1 MKVVDALQVIL
12 TFDTPGDVDVTSY
25 VRSGSINRQRQIGGP
40 TRAGQTEITL
50 KNITR
55 VFDPPWPG
63 GTPGA
68 YGNIRPGQRVQIF
81 WDSEQVFDGHVDDW
95 DHGWTRNGMPTA
107 TLKASDALGQ
117 LAQREFA
124 EWLTTGGQRIHTRL
138 TEAFARPEVDW
149 TGTTDFDWGPILLQ
163 DDFLADGS
171 PVLPYV
177 HLLERTDGGRFFASR
192 TNVLTY
198 RSLNNATP
206 AVTAVTFTDDTAVTS
221 GVRGIFDIGVTYDS
235 EEWYTQVNVTRDN
248 GDIQTASSDPAIT
261 ALHEGGYKPLDIEGL
276 LMAIDAAA
284 MNLAEYKL
292 SVHEEVVP
300 YVSSLR
306 CRLDG
311 LSDADGL
318 AVAGLEIGDQVVTA
332 WTPTGAGALVTQ
344 TLAVE
349 GITDR
354 FDRYGDF
361 AYDRTVTL
369 SRLIGLESWIIGT
382 SQIGTGVLGI

>member
-1 MKVVDALQVIL
+1 
-12 TFDTPGDVDVTSY
+12 
-25 VRSGSINRQRQIGGP
+25 
-40 TRAGQTEITL
+40 
-50 KNITR
+50 
-55 VFDPPWPG
+55 
-63 GTPGA
+63 
-68 YGNIRPGQRVQIF
+68 
-81 WDSEQVFDGHVDDW
+81 
-95 DHGWTRNGMPTA
+95 
-107 TLKASDALGQ
+107 
-117 LAQREFA
+117 
-124 EWLTTGGQRIHTRL
+124 LTTGGQRIDERL

-163 DDFLADGS
+163 DDFLANGS

-192 TNVLTY
+192 ENVLTY

-221 GVRGIFDIGVTYDS
+221 GVKGIFDIGVTYDS
-235 EEWYTQVNVTRDN
+235 EEWYTQVNVTREN

-318 AVAGLEIGDQVVTA
+318 LVAGLEISDQVVTA

-349 GITDR
+349 GIADR

>member
-1 MKVVDALQVIL
+1 MKLIDALQVIL
-12 TFDTPGDVDVTSY
+12 TFDTAGDVDVTSY
-25 VRSGSINRQRQIGGP
+25 VRSGTVNRQRQVGGP
-40 TRAGQTEITL
+40 TRAGQSSL
-50 KNITR
+50 VFKNGTR

-63 GTPGA
+63 GTPAAFGD
-68 YGNIRPGQRVQIF
+68 IRPGQRTQIF
-81 WDSEQVFDGHVDDW
+81 WDTEQVFEGHGDDW
-95 DHGWTRNGMPTA
+95 DHNWARNEMSTA
-107 TLKASDALGQ
+107 TLKSSDALGQ

-124 EWLTTGGQRIHTRL
+124 EWLTTGGQRIDERL

-192 TNVLTY
+192 ENVLTY
-198 RSLNNATP
+198 RSLNLATA
-206 AVTAVTFTDDTAVTS
+206 AVTAVTFTDNPAVTS
-221 GVRGIFDIGVTYDS
+221 GVRCIFEIGVAYDS

-261 ALHEGGYKPLDIEGL
+261 ALHEGGYKPLDIENL
-276 LMAIDAAA
+276 LMATDAAA

-318 AVAGLEIGDQVVTA
+318 AVAGLEIGDQVVVA
-332 WTPTGAGALVTQ
+332 WTPTSSGALVTQ

-349 GITDR
+349 GIADK
-354 FDRYGDF
+354 FDRYGEF
-361 AYDRTVTL
+361 AWDRTLTL
-369 SRLIGLESWIIGT
+369 SRLIGLPSWIIGT